1 MNDASSRSAEYD
13 RGFLDGYAEGRRG
26 RRGLGFVVGA
36 IILIFVLG
44 TVVVNVLPARMAED
58 AGETSR
64 PIQLPS
70 DGPGVR

>member
-26 RRGLGFVVGA
+26 KRGLSFVVGA

-44 TVVVNVLPARMAED
+44 TVIVNVFQPRMAED
-58 AGETSR
+58 ASETSR